1 MFIKKGAIFN
11 KPPEIFEFSKLKCHE
26 NPENK
31 RQAMERRYD
40 NKKEKL

>member
-11 KPPEIFEFSKLKCHE
+11 KAAEIFEFLKLKCDK
-26 NPENK
+26 NQENK